1 MLTIRVSLT
10 ILGSGNGENVIG
22 TIECFS
28 PEIAVRW
35 PSNMRYWQVL
45 KGVVTSRKTIYNS
58 LGMSTTLLSSDNKMI
73 TE

>member
-10 ILGSGNGENVIG
+10 ILGSGNEENVIG

-58 LGMSTTLLSSDNKMI
+58 LGMSTTLLSSDNKII

>member
-10 ILGSGNGENVIG
+10 ILGSGNEEDVIG
-22 TIECFS
+22 TIEYFS
-28 PEIAVRW
+28 PEIAVGW